1 MIDWAHAGP
10 SVLAAFLASLV
21 EFVEALTI
29 VLAVGTV
36 RGWYPALIG
45 TAGGVVLLAALVIM
59 LGPALSLIPITV
71 LQLVVGTLLLLFGM
85 RWLRKAMLRAAGAIP
100 LHDEAEAFAK
110 EAAALRRGGLAAAV
124 KWDTVAVV
132 TSFKAVVLE
141 GLEVVFIVIAI
152 GATGNMLVPA
162 SIGAALAGII
172 VVALGLALHRPLAQV
187 PENTLKFTVG
197 VILSA
202 FGVFWVAKG
211 LGYEWP
217 GDDLS
222 VIGLVLIL
230 LAVSVA
236 AVPTLR
242 RHAGLAR
249 PAAMK
254 QEAARSP

>member
-10 SVLAAFLASLV
+10 SVVAAFLASLV

-36 RGWYPALIG
+36 RGWTPALIG
-45 TAGGVVLLAALVIM
+45 TGGGVVLLVVLVIM
-59 LGPALSLIPITV
+59 LGPALSFSPITL

-85 RWLRKAMLRAAGAIP
+85 RWLRKAMLRAAGVIP
-100 LHDEAEAFAK
+100 LHDEAAAYAK
-110 EAAALRRGGLAAAV
+110 EAAAMRGGRLAAAV
-124 KWDTVAVV
+124 NWDTVAVA

-141 GLEVVFIVIAI
+141 GLEVVFIVIAV

-162 SIGAALAGII
+162 SIGAAIAGIS

-187 PENTLKFTVG
+187 PENALKFTVG

-211 LGYEWP
+211 LAYEWP

-222 VIGLVLIL
+222 VIGLVLGL
-230 LAVSVA
+230 LAVALA
-236 AVPTLR
+236 AVPALR
-242 RHAGLAR
+242 RQAGLAR
-249 PAAMK
+249 PVGLK
-254 QEAARSP
+254 QKEARSS

>member
-45 TAGGVVLLAALVIM
+45 TAGGVVLLAALVIV

-110 EAAALRRGGLAAAV
+110 EAATLRRGGLAAAV

-230 LAVSVA
+230 LAVSIA

-249 PAAMK
+249 PVAMNRE
-254 QEAARSP
+254 EAKLP